1 MKVKLY
7 LDEDVY
13 AQLAHALRQRGF
25 DAVHA
30 QELDQKGLTDLDQL
44 RTAVRQKRC
53 IFSFNVK
60 DFVLLHNMF
69 AEDNREHWGIIV
81 SKQRSFGDSLN
92 KLLRL
97 LTQNTQESM
106 MNRIYFL

>member
-1 MKVKLY
+1 
-7 LDEDVY
+7 
-13 AQLAHALRQRGF
+13 
-25 DAVHA
+25 
-30 QELDQKGLTDLDQL
+30 
-44 RTAVRQKRC
+44 
-53 IFSFNVK
+53 
-60 DFVLLHNMF
+60 VLLHNMF